1 MNVSLQASESRRSP
15 VPKEKS
21 RPMAHFE
28 YVQSVVDRLRIVKG
42 GMTYTQMEQTSG
54 IHTTL
59 ICRYVTGSTRP
70 SKEQSEVL
78 ERTLLRK
85 SWFKDKLRERMTVS
99 ENGYLDLHGVTS
111 DPNALRWISGEVA
124 SRFSRTKCD
133 RILTAA
139 SSGISLATAIA
150 LQMRKPVV
158 HATQT
163 KSSGARSYYEADLH
177 SSNPS
182 EISTLYIPKDQMRKG
197 DLVMIVDD
205 VATSGRTLSGLVTLV
220 KHASCEVSGV
230 FVLSS
235 KGDYWKQRISP
246 MLGKD
251 SKIVVLYDLNGVGA

>member
-1 MNVSLQASESRRSP
+1 MNVSLQASESRRSYAS
-15 VPKEKS
+15 KEKS
-21 RPMAHFE
+21 RPMPPFE

-42 GMTYTQMEQTSG
+42 GMTYAEMEQSSG
-54 IHTTL
+54 IHSTL

-85 SWFKDKLRERMTVS
+85 SWFKDKLRERMTIT

-111 DPNALRWISGEVA
+111 DPNALRWISGEAA
-124 SRFSRTKCD
+124 SRFSRTRCD

-197 DLVMIVDD
+197 DQVMIVDD
-205 VATSGRTLSGLVTLV
+205 VATSGRTLSGLISLV
-220 KHASCEVSGV
+220 KDAGCEVSGI

-235 KGDYWKQRISP
+235 KGDNWKQRVSP
-246 MLGKD
+246 LLDKD
-251 SKIVVLYDLNGVGA
+251 SKIVVLFDLNGVGA